1 MVSIPL
7 SVIINLVK
15 YPLPSPSE
23 RHELSAQ
30 FQTYPLS
37 TSRWRGRS
45 TSSYLLHQTST
56 FPPSTGSR
64 PFCTF
69 NKFKQFSNWV
79 KVYVKY
85 FNNMGNEDTG
95 LLSENWLMEGVK
107 SQNVHNSGF
116 LQCRLMHCWEN
127 LEKFPITGRGGR
139 EDGGR
144 RVDSFCL
151 CCQFHCGRL
160 LNLLCLGKD
169 SSTLLSHEKQRSKAY
184 SVSFNESYCPLLCV
198 HRGQCRQAHGR

>member
-1 MVSIPL
+1 MSIPL

-107 SQNVHNSGF
+107 SQNAHNSGF

-127 LEKFPITGRGGR
+127 LEKFPITGRGG
-139 EDGGR
+139 GGR
-144 RVDSFCL
+144 GEAGW
-151 CCQFHCGRL
+151 QFL
-160 LNLLCLGKD
+160 P
-169 SSTLLSHEKQRSKAY
+169 LLS
-184 SVSFNESYCPLLCV
+184 VPLWEAPKFIMP
-198 HRGQCRQAHGR
+198 RKGF

>member
-23 RHELSAQ
+23 RHELSAK
-30 FQTYPLS
+30 FQTYPLN
-37 TSRWRGRS
+37 TSRWWGES
-45 TSSYLLHQTST
+45 ISSYLLNQTST

-95 LLSENWLMEGVK
+95 LLSENWLMEGMK
-107 SQNVHNSGF
+107 SQNAHNSGF
-116 LQCRLMHCWEN
+116 LQCCLMHCWEN
-127 LEKFPITGRGGR
+127 LEKFPITGGG
-139 EDGGR
+139 G
-144 RVDSFCL
+144 RVDSLCL

-160 LNLLCLGKD
+160 LNLLYLGKD
-169 SSTLLSHEKQRSKAY
+169 SSTLLSHKKQRIEAC
-184 SVSFNESYCPLLCV
+184 SVSFNENRCLLL
-198 HRGQCRQAHGR
+198 